1 LSEFDHK
8 DPGKFETLVEIV
20 KKLRS
25 PEGCPW
31 DREQTHETL
40 RQFAVE
46 EAYEVVEA
54 IEGGNPEKLRE
65 ELGDLLLQVVLHAQ
79 IAAEEGRFDIA
90 GVTEGISK
98 KLINRHRWVF
108 GDETAESPQAVLASW
123 NRIKVEERGGPEN
136 GASILSG
143 IPEALPALFT
153 ALSLSKRAAQVG
165 FDWERT
171 QDVIKKLHEEVR
183 ELEKSVASGSERDIE
198 AELGDILFVIANT
211 ARKLGVN
218 PELALQRSNRKFR
231 RRFRYI
237 EEKLAEQGKTP
248 QDSTLEE
255 MDALW
260 DEAKA
265 LEEE

>member
-1 LSEFDHK
+1 LSEFDKK

-20 KKLRS
+20 EKLRS

-31 DREQTHETL
+31 DREQTHSSL

-54 IEGGNPEKLRE
+54 IELGDPEKLRE
-65 ELGDLLLQVVLHAQ
+65 ELGDLLLQVMLHAQ
-79 IAAEEGRFDIA
+79 IAAEDGRFDIA
-90 GVTEGISK
+90 GVIESISR
-98 KLINRHRWVF
+98 KLIHRHRWVF
-108 GDETAESPQAVLASW
+108 GDEKAESPRAALASW
-123 NRIKVEERGGPEN
+123 NRVKVEERGGPEN

-143 IPEALPALFT
+143 IPEALPALFK

-171 QDVIKKLHEEVR
+171 QDVVKKLNEEVQ
-183 ELEKSVASGSERDIE
+183 ELEKSIEAGSESEIE
-198 AELGDILFVIANT
+198 GELGDILFAIANA

-237 EEKLAEQGKTP
+237 EEKLAQQGRTP

-260 DEAKA
+260 DESKT
-265 LEEE
+265 LEN